1 MTIVS
6 LNINKKPLNSK
17 KKMKTIRFYAVIAAV
32 VFLSASC
39 VENSGKY
46 KAAVAQRDSL
56 EQVKQA
62 LDSNYNQT
70 LAVLNDIEAGFSEI
84 SQNQK
89 QMQVNL
95 KGVEGKKT
103 ASKREVIAAQMKA
116 IKESMEQNKVKI
128 AELQRLSSKKGKA
141 NSMLAET
148 IKRLQTEMDEKTAQ
162 IKSLQTELDQKNIK
176 ITELNSTVDVQ
187 SKNIVEQQTAIEQQK
202 STIQG
207 QDANLNS
214 VWYCVATTKK
224 LKEAKIISG
233 GGLFQAKKVM
243 ATDFDLQNF
252 TKVDLRN
259 ISSIPTNSKKAKILS
274 LHPQSS
280 YKLTIGADKKI
291 TIEILNASKFW
302 SASKYLVVEI

>member
-1 MTIVS
+1 
-6 LNINKKPLNSK
+6 
-17 KKMKTIRFYAVIAAV
+17 MKTIRFYAVIAAV

-95 KGVEGKKT
+95 KGVEGKS
-103 ASKREVIAAQMKA
+103 ANKREVIAAQMKA
-116 IKESMEQNKVKI
+116 IKESMEQNKAKI

-148 IKRLQTEMDEKTAQ
+148 IKRLQAEMDEKTAQ

-176 ITELNSTVDVQ
+176 ITELSSTVDVQ
-187 SKNIVEQQTAIEQQK
+187 SKNIAEQQTAIEQQK

-207 QDANLNS
+207 QDANLNT